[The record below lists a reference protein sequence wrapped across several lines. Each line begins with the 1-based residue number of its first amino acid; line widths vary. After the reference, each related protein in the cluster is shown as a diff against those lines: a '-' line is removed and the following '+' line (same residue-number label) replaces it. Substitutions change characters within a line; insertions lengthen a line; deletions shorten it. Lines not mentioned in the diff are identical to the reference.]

1 MLPMK
6 TTCYICT
13 AYKTNN
19 EYNKCTFV
27 PFLENLVGYVD
38 SENVKSV
45 KESKCSQYTSNAAIY
60 SLSLSPFI
68 FSKKNWAIPRHIL
81 HS

>member
-1 MLPMK
+1 MLPIK

-27 PFLENLVGYVD
+27 SFVENLVRYLD
-38 SENVKSV
+38 LENVKLV
-45 KESKCSQYTSNAAIY
+45 NESKCSQYTSNAAIFT
-60 SLSLSPFI
+60 LSLPFAPIHI
-68 FSKKNWAIPRHIL
+68 F
-81 HS
+81 